1 MRKYVFDYPRLFWS
15 LAALCLCLSACLPP
29 DAQQQASAKLS
40 AIEALSSQSGSHGF
54 ARALKPRPFVF
65 PQDAGPHP
73 DFQTEWWYYTGHLS
87 TSAGRDFGYQLTF
100 FRRGL
105 KPGLARKDNAWATHQ
120 LYFAHLALS
129 DLQNQ
134 KFYAQERW
142 QRGSL
147 GLAGAQAKP
156 FRVWL
161 QNWQVQTLA
170 DGSTDL
176 QAQNQDFELRLKLS
190 SLKPVVLQ
198 GQAGLSQKSPQA
210 GNASYYYSQTR
221 LQSEG
226 SLKINGEKWAVK
238 GQSWLD
244 REWSTSVLS
253 KQQVGWDWFSL
264 QLDDGRELML
274 YQLRNR
280 DPGKNGND
288 RNQRNQLK
296 DPISSGSLIDKDGK
310 TTVIRASD
318 FQIEVLGQWKSPHTG
333 VVYPSGWRLSLPKYA
348 LKLELQPRQKD
359 QELRLSFAYW
369 EGAVQ
374 VSGAGLSGKG
384 YVELTGYDHAFNSKP

>member
-1 MRKYVFDYPRLFWS
+1 MRNYVFDYPRLFWR
-15 LAALCLCLSACLPP
+15 LAGLCLCLSACTPP
-29 DAQQQASAKLS
+29 ETPQRAN
-40 AIEALSSQSGSHGF
+40 AIEALSSQSGSAGF
-54 ARALKPRPFVF
+54 ARAFKPRPFVF
-65 PQDAGPHP
+65 PQDGGPHP

-87 TSAGRDFGYQLTF
+87 TSVGRDFGYQLTF

-105 KPGLARKDNAWATHQ
+105 KPGQAPKGNAWASHQ

-134 KFYAQERW
+134 QFYAQERW

-147 GLAGAQAKP
+147 GLAGAQAQP

-161 QNWQVQTLA
+161 QNWQVQTLP

-176 QAQNQDFELRLKLS
+176 QAQNQDFELRLKLR
-190 SLKPVVLQ
+190 SLKPVVLH

-226 SLKINGEKWAVK
+226 SLKLKAENWAVK

-280 DPGKNGND
+280 DPGKNSNE
-288 RNQRNQLK
+288 RNQRK

-310 TTVIRASD
+310 TTPIKASD

-333 VVYPSGWRLSLPKYA
+333 VVYPSGWRLLLPKYA
-348 LKLELQPRQKD
+348 LNLELQPRQKD

-374 VSGAGLSGKG
+374 VRGAGQSGKG
-384 YVELTGYDHAFNSKP
+384 YVELTGYERAFSLKP